1 MEQVAQV
8 VEGGGGAAELAAAE
22 VVGRHR
28 GSMAHY
34 IEPTPAHQVLG
45 AHRLPWNGACP
56 QRRSVC
62 GKPRQAAST

>member
-8 VEGGGGAAELAAAE
+8 VVGGGGAAVLAAAD

-45 AHRLPWNGACP
+45 AHRLP
-56 QRRSVC
+56 
-62 GKPRQAAST
+62 